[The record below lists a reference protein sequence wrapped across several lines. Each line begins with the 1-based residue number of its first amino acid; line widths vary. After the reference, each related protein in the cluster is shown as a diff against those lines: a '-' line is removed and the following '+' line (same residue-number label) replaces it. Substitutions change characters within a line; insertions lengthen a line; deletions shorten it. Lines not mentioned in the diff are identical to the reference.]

1 MKKLIFLTSFLFVI
15 VVLST
20 FASDQK
26 EQSYRGLKFSV
37 AGVERM
43 KAYDGNKAA
52 DGKEIVVVKTVIDR
66 SNFNDDFR
74 GNDCKLDRARIFDAN
89 DDSYQSNEQ
98 QRRVQR
104 QLKDEYGRTYGD
116 AKMPFVWSFEV
127 PAGLKLKTFMF
138 QFSDEHVNTGG
149 QDPDENV
156 TSLSFDI
163 SKQ

>member
-1 MKKLIFLTSFLFVI
+1 MKKLICLTSFLFVI
-15 VVLST
+15 VVLAT
-20 FASDQK
+20 YAADQK
-26 EQSYRGLKFSV
+26 EQTYRGLKFSV
-37 AGVERM
+37 IGMQRM
-43 KAYDGNKAA
+43 KTVDGNTAA
-52 DGKEIVVVKTVIDR
+52 DGNEFVVVKTIVDR
-66 SNFNDDFR
+66 SNFEEDFR

-89 DDSYQSNEQ
+89 DDSYKSNEQ
-98 QRRVQR
+98 QRSVQR

-116 AKMPFVWSFEV
+116 AKMPFEWNFEV

-163 SKQ
+163 SKL